1 VPITPPKT
9 TATDRRVLGVALSI
23 GIAGILMAAVPAIDF
38 RIKQTFAERLSRHA
52 ETAAPAAARVEA
64 RELARRG
71 VVAIPALVR
80 LAGSPNLDAADAAR
94 DEVSAALA
102 SWESEYRTSQNAP
115 RLAEKLTILANA
127 LEQWTPTYQIIG
139 RLWADRLALQITDDC
154 AVLSASEAMT
164 LLAHCDRVLAA
175 APAEG
180 RQASPLTK
188 ATGSAGGLFTD
199 SPKPTESTGG
209 AGGFQAPVA
218 GGDSSM
224 ATRPEL
230 APQPIASAPAGEAE
244 LRLIDEPP
252 VTPPAEAPQPS
263 AIVAQPAVK
272 PLEPRIAAD
281 SEQMQPRPLPAPKPE
296 VVDVPPPQQL
306 RLMLRK
312 YRQMSD
318 AELDRELAMSSGFNA
333 RTIQQ
338 VLRERNL
345 PTAVGPSTSLSRNP
359 ESDVER
365 RILEQVSRL
374 TPARGRQLLRD
385 LATDADEGPEVR
397 LQALTLLATSGD
409 PMLATI
415 ARERAISDADPRV
428 AELATRI
435 VREQDVA
442 KK

>member
-23 GIAGILMAAVPAIDF
+23 GIAGVLMTAVPAMDLRLKRSF
-38 RIKQTFAERLSRHA
+38 VERLSRHA
-52 ETAAPAAARVEA
+52 EMAPPAAARVEA
-64 RELARRG
+64 RELAKRG
-71 VVAIPALVR
+71 MVAIPALMR
-80 LAGSPNLDAADAAR
+80 LAGSANLDAADAAR
-94 DEVSAALA
+94 DEISAALA
-102 SWESEYRTSQNAP
+102 SWESEYRVSQNAP
-115 RLAEKLTILANA
+115 RLAEKLTILAEA
-127 LEQWTPTYQIIG
+127 LARWTPTYEIVS
-139 RLWADRLALQITDDC
+139 RLWADRIVLQIADDC
-154 AVLSASEAMT
+154 EVLSASDAAT
-164 LLAHCDRVLAA
+164 LLAHCDRVLAV
-175 APAEG
+175 APAVA
-180 RQASPLTK
+180 RQPPPIES
-188 ATGSAGGLFTD
+188 TGSAGGLLTT
-199 SPKPTESTGG
+199 SPSATASTAG
-209 AGGFQAPVA
+209 AGGLQAPDVGDNPVA
-218 GGDSSM
+218 KIQPE
-224 ATRPEL
+224 TR
-230 APQPIASAPAGEAE
+230 PQPIALAPLAEAE
-244 LRLIDEPP
+244 LRLIDESP
-252 VTPPAEAPQPS
+252 VTPPAPTPQPS
-263 AIVAQPAVK
+263 NVVAQPAID

-281 SEQMQPRPLPAPKPE
+281 SEEMQPRPLPAPKPE

-312 YRQMSD
+312 FRQMSD
-318 AELDRELAMSSGFNA
+318 ADLALELATSNGFTS

-345 PTAVGPSTSLSRNP
+345 PTAVGPSTSMSRTQ

-385 LATDADEGPEVR
+385 LTTDAAEEPEVR
-397 LQALTLLATSGD
+397 LQALALLATSGD

-435 VREQDVA
+435 IREQNSA